1 MRYYSG
7 PLIVLILF
15 LFLNIS
21 CQKLDVSA
29 TFGKDE
35 NPSNFIESSVLWIQ
49 RSAEA
54 RALYYQT
61 FALAKMQLVNSLS
74 TFHGSKPPAVIVDV
88 DETVLDNSPYEAMLI
103 IDDKEY
109 PKYWDD
115 WIDLAVAK
123 PVPGALEFLLFADSM
138 GVDVFYITNRNES
151 QKKGTLLNLIRVGFP
166 DAVSEHLLVKTESSD
181 KTSRRQVVSQSHEIL
196 LLCGDNLG
204 DFDQIFQEK
213 SVTERSATVDSLKR
227 MFGTRFIILPNPMY
241 GDWIGAAY
249 NYDYRIENSKKIQM
263 RQKLLD
269 VYSRPIK

>member
-1 MRYYSG
+1 MRYYRG
-7 PLIVLILF
+7 PLIVLVLF

-61 FALAKMQLVNSLS
+61 FTLAKIQLVNKLS
-74 TFHGSKPPAVIVDV
+74 TYHGNKPPAIVVDV
-88 DETVLDNSPYEAMLI
+88 DETVLDNSPYEAMLLV
-103 IDDKEY
+103 DDKEY

-115 WIDLAVAK
+115 WIDIAVAK
-123 PVPGALEFLLFADSM
+123 PVPGALDFLLYADSM

-166 DAVSEHLLVKTESSD
+166 DAVNEHLLVKTESSD
-181 KTSRRQVVSQSHEIL
+181 KTSRRQAVSQTHEIL

-204 DFDQIFQEK
+204 DFDQVFQEK
-213 SVTERSATVDSLKR
+213 SVQDRSATVDSLKHL
-227 MFGTRFIILPNPMY
+227 FGTRFIVLPNPMY

-249 NYDYRIENSKKIQM
+249 NYDYGLENSKKIEM
-263 RQKLLD
+263 RRNLLD
-269 VYSRPIK
+269 VYSKHLK